1 VLLSDDAALNSLK
14 RIMTASDS
22 LIDRQIGD
30 FIIRER
36 IGQGGMATVYR
47 AFQPSVNR
55 DIALK
60 IIQIK
65 EDDQSQ
71 THFRERF
78 TQEAEMIAGL
88 EHIHILPVYDYG
100 VSGDLAY
107 LAMRLLRG
115 GTLREMMQNRPPS
128 LDQSADLFR
137 QFASGLAYA
146 HSKGVIH
153 RDLKPS
159 NIMLDD
165 AGNAFL
171 TDFGLAKLA
180 GESLELTH
188 SGAIVG
194 TPAYMSPEQ
203 LRGDPLDFRAD
214 IYSLGVIL
222 YQMLAGR
229 PPFGG
234 PTSDLVSTIYQ
245 HLEKAPPPLRE
256 LNPNIP
262 PQVEAVVLRALEKD
276 PADRY
281 DNAEQM
287 ADDLLVALGR
297 KLSSSGDHAIMMPS
311 TSSVHRL
318 SRRWAWVGG
327 AIGIVVA
334 IIITVGVLLAAI
346 GSNGNA
352 ASDNKIP
359 TVIAGEERLAEEA
372 APTELEIRR
381 AVRALG
387 SSGFIAYITCTM
399 DTEYHATLA
408 REMSD
413 FAAQDSLRFR
423 IYDSDTNAYREITQI
438 EKARADGTTGLII
451 CPLDPDLLSEALTSA
466 QNAGIHMVIMHSGI
480 PSYGGVLLAGDDYRM
495 GLKAGRYA
503 GQIIADEMDGQA
515 DVVILDYP
523 DLPILVTR
531 ANGLEDGVLEFAP
544 GAHFV
549 GRYRGGTPELGEQSV
564 SKLIADGVHFDV
576 IVSINDAGAFGA
588 ITAMEKAGFDP
599 ESVII
604 TSVDAEALARE
615 YIKDG
620 YFMRGSVQVDRREFA
635 RTAINA
641 MVKLLAGSTVP
652 ETYLVPPGDM
662 VTRETLAA
670 ETP

>member
-1 VLLSDDAALNSLK
+1 
-14 RIMTASDS
+14 MTASDS
-22 LIDRQIGD
+22 LMDRQSGD

-47 AFQPSVNR
+47 AHQPSVNR

-65 EDDQSQ
+65 DNDQSQ

-88 EHIHILPVYDYG
+88 EHIHSLPVYDYG
-100 VSGDLAY
+100 VTGDIAY

-115 GTLREMMQNRPPS
+115 GTLRETLQDRPLS
-128 LDQSADLFR
+128 IDQAADLFR
-137 QFASGLAYA
+137 QFATGLAYA
-146 HSKGVIH
+146 HTKGVIH

-180 GESLELTH
+180 GESLELTQ

-203 LRGDPLDFRAD
+203 LRGEALDSRAD

-287 ADDLLVALGR
+287 SEDLLVALGR
-297 KLSSSGDHAIMMPS
+297 RLSSSGDHTILVPS
-311 TSSVHRL
+311 TSTVHRL

-327 AIGIVVA
+327 AIGIVAA
-334 IIITVGVLLAAI
+334 IIVIVGVLLAAI
-346 GSNGNA
+346 GSHANSGL
-352 ASDNKIP
+352 DNRVP
-359 TVIAGEERLAEEA
+359 TVIPGEERLAEEA

-399 DTEYHATLA
+399 ETEYHATQA
-408 REMSD
+408 REIGD
-413 FAAQDSLRFR
+413 FAAQYSLPFH
-423 IYDSDTNAYREITQI
+423 IYNSDTDAYRQITQI
-438 EKARADGTTGLII
+438 EKARADGATGLII
-451 CPLDPDLLSEALTSA
+451 CPLDPDLLEEALASA
-466 QNAGIHMVIMHSGI
+466 QSAGLPLVIMHSEI
-480 PSYGGVLLAGDDYRM
+480 DSHGGVLLAGDDYRM

-523 DLPILVTR
+523 DLPILITR

-544 GAHFV
+544 DAHIV
-549 GRYRGGTPELGEQSV
+549 GRYLGGTREFGEESV

-588 ITAMEKAGFDP
+588 ITAMENAGFAP
-599 ESVII
+599 ESVVI

-615 YIKDG
+615 YIKDS
-620 YFMRGSVQVDRREFA
+620 YFMRGSVQVGRREFA
-635 RTAINA
+635 RAAVNA
-641 MVKLLAGSTVP
+641 MIKLLAGSTVP
-652 ETYLVPPGDM
+652 ETFLVPPGEV
-662 VTRETLAA
+662 VTRETL
-670 ETP
+670 TP